1 MATSWSIQQ
10 QKQIIKLCELAQRS
24 LQQCIN
30 DFNNTI
36 EGKKKWQL
44 KTNKNNAQA
53 LLEKLRNQN
62 RQTATVIIDDSFEL
76 IFHRDDAAFELLQN
90 EITENNKIVPVKDYL
105 MAIVEPSQRDILT
118 EILKK
123 PIVIRSNRRSGQ

>member
-1 MATSWSIQQ
+1 MTTENQQ
-10 QKQIIKLCELAQRS
+10 
-24 LQQCIN
+24 
-30 DFNNTI
+30 
-36 EGKKKWQL
+36 
-44 KTNKNNAQA
+44 NNAQA

-118 EILKK
+118 EILKSQLLYAQ
-123 PIVIRSNRRSGQ
+123 IVEVVNNAFIPKIKVELKN